1 MKKYNKLMALLLV
14 SVFFGSFAYAA
25 SDSGD
30 SLKAAPGFQLKGLDD
45 KVVSSADYFGKK
57 PVILVFWTTWCPYC
71 RQQLSQLNARLA
83 ELTKKGIQVL
93 AINVGEP
100 KSKVVNFA
108 KSYSLNLQI
117 LLDELS
123 AVAETYELMGVP
135 TYFVID
141 VSGKVAAAANQ
152 FPEDA
157 ISKLAVK

>member
-1 MKKYNKLMALLLV
+1 MKNRLRFIFLIFCFV
-14 SVFFGSFAYAA
+14 SFCVTSYAA
-25 SDSGD
+25 KDPNN
-30 SLKAAPGFQLKGLDD
+30 SLKSAPGFQLKGLDD

-71 RQQLSQLNARLA
+71 RQQLSQLNERLA

-100 KSKVVNFA
+100 KSKVVNFV

-141 VSGKVAAAANQ
+141 ISGKVAAAANQ

-157 ISKLAVK
+157 ISKLDVK